1 MPNTFIYVLNLSG
14 LVVAVVYAWI
24 TVSRL
29 RNTSATYNARL
40 LPFAYY
46 SLSCWILWALQYLVW
61 IGIETQRQNLQ
72 QNLPYPTITPD
83 NFLVSTVRWL
93 ASIQTMLLVVAVYS
107 LYSRLPPRLSFTLPS
122 LTAFSI
128 LTAFLSYGSNVLTS
142 DAYFKLDLVLS
153 AIAFVAFVP
162 ATIRLR
168 LSKVF
173 AAVFIIYGLS
183 QIAWLLFASSAQARA
198 ILLVF
203 PLLRAA
209 LLFSWARMI
218 VALLQ
223 RAQASYE
230 RVVGE
235 IKGLELLPNPTETF
249 RVMISS
255 TVNDLH
261 QERDAAER
269 AIRALHLD
277 RFRAETF
284 GSLPHTPRK
293 VCESLAKECDL
304 FILIIGQRYGY
315 VIEPEGISVVQL
327 EYEVARAENPKKI
340 LVYVKN
346 NEERESRLQEFL
358 QKVQDFESGYFRSSF
373 DTPEELYERIH
384 IDVARWLA
392 SQAKQKAQIQKQP
405 NMIQQGALQSPADA

>member
-1 MPNTFIYVLNLSG
+1 MPNTFLYVLNLSG

-61 IGIETQRQNLQ
+61 IGIEMQRQNLQ
-72 QNLPYPTITPD
+72 QNLPHTTLTPD
-83 NFLVSTVRWL
+83 TFLVSTAHWL

-107 LYSRLPPRLSFTLPS
+107 LYSRLPPRLSLTLPS
-122 LTAFSI
+122 LTVISI
-128 LTAFLSYGSNVLTS
+128 LTAFLSYGSDVLTS
-142 DAYFKLDLVLS
+142 GAYFTLDLILS

-162 ATIRLR
+162 AIIRLR

-284 GSLPHTPRK
+284 GSLPHTTK
-293 VCESLAKECDL
+293 
-304 FILIIGQRYGY
+304 G
-315 VIEPEGISVVQL
+315 
-327 EYEVARAENPKKI
+327 
-340 LVYVKN
+340 
-346 NEERESRLQEFL
+346 
-358 QKVQDFESGYFRSSF
+358 
-373 DTPEELYERIH
+373 
-384 IDVARWLA
+384 
-392 SQAKQKAQIQKQP
+392 
-405 NMIQQGALQSPADA
+405 M